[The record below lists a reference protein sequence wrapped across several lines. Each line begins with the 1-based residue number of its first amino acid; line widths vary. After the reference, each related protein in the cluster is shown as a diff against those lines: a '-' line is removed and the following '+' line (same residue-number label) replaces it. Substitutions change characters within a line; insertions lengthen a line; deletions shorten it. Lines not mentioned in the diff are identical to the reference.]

1 MLNTQKTMQMNA
13 CVLPNYQCMFEQS
26 INFSVLLMCP
36 ASFPT
41 HTHTHTQIRTHF
53 ANERGDFA
61 QQSTFEFM
69 SLYCLWHRLI
79 EQHWASVQ
87 MKPKAIYLVT
97 SVQWFLYGHQGKSR
111 GKKKLTRW
119 DDSKNGPRDSIQWPL
134 CLAFLVCVLR
144 TNYNLENGMLL
155 TAHSS
160 QLAIR
165 ISTLRVCVCVC
176 ERVLY
181 MSSSNIIPVRI

>member
-1 MLNTQKTMQMNA
+1 MYVRAEHQFFCSIDVPSLISNA
-13 CVLPNYQCMFEQS
+13 Y
-26 INFSVLLMCP
+26 
-36 ASFPT
+36 
-41 HTHTHTQIRTHF
+41 THTQIRTHF

>member
-1 MLNTQKTMQMNA
+1 MLNNKKTMQMNA

-97 SVQWFLYGHQGKSR
+97 SVQWFLYGYQGKSR

-119 DDSKNGPRDSIQWPL
+119 DDSRKW
-134 CLAFLVCVLR
+134 
-144 TNYNLENGMLL
+144 
-155 TAHSS
+155 
-160 QLAIR
+160 
-165 ISTLRVCVCVC
+165 STRLNPMTSLSCFFSMCA
-176 ERVLY
+176 ED
-181 MSSSNIIPVRI
+181 